1 MGRLP
6 HTITNTHNTI
16 THNKMGGNG
25 RGAKKS
31 SPNIYGLD
39 LKTKSMNY
47 TVNIFSLCNPL
58 LFLFLYAVG
67 NNPNKE

>member
-1 MGRLP
+1 
-6 HTITNTHNTI
+6 
-16 THNKMGGNG
+16 MGGNG